1 MNQLA
6 ILFEATAAMLSEKF
20 STLIIR
26 ASLKTTAIL

>member
-6 ILFEATAAMLSEKF
+6 ILFEATAMLSEKF